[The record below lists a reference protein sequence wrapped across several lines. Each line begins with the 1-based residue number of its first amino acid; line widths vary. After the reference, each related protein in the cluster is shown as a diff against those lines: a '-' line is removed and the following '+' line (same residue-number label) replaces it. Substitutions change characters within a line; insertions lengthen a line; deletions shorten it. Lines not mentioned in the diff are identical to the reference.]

1 MRKQRFSI
9 LSGYFTLTTWYNV
22 YVLPPLVTVIL
33 IVALPFLTALT
44 LPFLETLAT
53 FLLDVAY
60 LTVAPLGVSLLAATV
75 VVPSLA
81 LAVVVVGA
89 VVVSPAAGFVVVSP
103 VAGVVVS
110 SPVPGV
116 VVSSEPGVVVVSSGF
131 LTSALIISISARPT
145 AVVDSETSSTTNLM
159 FLTSLPSPRLI
170 SLTAPSFGSSPTSS
184 VVPSSNSKW
193 DFVMWS
199 SVLGLS

>member
-1 MRKQRFSI
+1 M
-9 LSGYFTLTTWYNV
+9 Y
-22 YVLPPLVTVIL
+22 
-33 IVALPFLTALT
+33 VALALNFL
-44 LPFLETLAT
+44 LETTVGT
-53 FLLDVAY
+53 FNP
-60 LTVAPLGVSLLAATV
+60 VAPLGVSLLAATV

-110 SPVPGV
+110 SPVDGVVVSSPVPGV

-131 LTSALIISISARPT
+131 LTSALITSISARPT

-170 SLTAPSFGSSPTSS
+170 SLTAPSFGSSPNDGRSEERRVGKECRS
-184 VVPSSNSKW
+184 R
-193 DFVMWS
+193 WS
-199 SVLGLS
+199 PYH

>member
-1 MRKQRFSI
+1 M
-9 LSGYFTLTTWYNV
+9 Y
-22 YVLPPLVTVIL
+22 
-33 IVALPFLTALT
+33 VALALNFL
-44 LPFLETLAT
+44 LETTVGT
-53 FLLDVAY
+53 FNP
-60 LTVAPLGVSLLAATV
+60 VAPLGVSLLAATV

-89 VVVSPAAGFVVVSP
+89 VVVSPAAG
-103 VAGVVVS
+103 VVVS

-131 LTSALIISISARPT
+131 LTSALITSISARPT

-184 VVPSSNSKW
+184 VVPSSNSK
-193 DFVMWS
+193 
-199 SVLGLS
+199 

>member
-1 MRKQRFSI
+1 M
-9 LSGYFTLTTWYNV
+9 Y
-22 YVLPPLVTVIL
+22 
-33 IVALPFLTALT
+33 VALALNFL
-44 LPFLETLAT
+44 LETTVGT
-53 FLLDVAY
+53 FNP
-60 LTVAPLGVSLLAATV
+60 VAPLGVSLLAATV

-81 LAVVVVGA
+81 LAVVVVG
-89 VVVSPAAGFVVVSP
+89 VVVVSP
-103 VAGVVVS
+103 VAGVVVSSPVDGVVVS

-131 LTSALIISISARPT
+131 LTSALITSISARPT

-184 VVPSSNSKW
+184 VVPSSNSK
-193 DFVMWS
+193 
-199 SVLGLS
+199 

>member
-1 MRKQRFSI
+1 M
-9 LSGYFTLTTWYNV
+9 
-22 YVLPPLVTVIL
+22 
-33 IVALPFLTALT
+33 
-44 LPFLETLAT
+44 LETTVGT
-53 FLLDVAY
+53 FNP
-60 LTVAPLGVSLLAATV
+60 VAPLGVSLLAATV

-81 LAVVVVGA
+81 L
-89 VVVSPAAGFVVVSP
+89 
-103 VAGVVVS
+103 
-110 SPVPGV
+110 
-116 VVSSEPGVVVVSSGF
+116 
-131 LTSALIISISARPT
+131 

>member
-1 MRKQRFSI
+1 MRNQCFSI

>member
-1 MRKQRFSI
+1 
-9 LSGYFTLTTWYNV
+9 LY
-22 YVLPPLVTVIL
+22 
-33 IVALPFLTALT
+33 VALALNFL
-44 LPFLETLAT
+44 LETTVGT
-53 FLLDVAY
+53 FNP
-60 LTVAPLGVSLLAATV
+60 VAPLGVSLLAATV

-81 LAVVVVGA
+81 LAGAVVGA

-103 VAGVVVS
+103 VAGVVVSSPVDGVVVS

-131 LTSALIISISARPT
+131 LTSALITSISARPT

-184 VVPSSNSKW
+184 VVPSSNSK
-193 DFVMWS
+193 
-199 SVLGLS
+199 

>member
-1 MRKQRFSI
+1 M
-9 LSGYFTLTTWYNV
+9 Y
-22 YVLPPLVTVIL
+22 
-33 IVALPFLTALT
+33 VALALNFL
-44 LPFLETLAT
+44 LETTVGT
-53 FLLDVAY
+53 FNP
-60 LTVAPLGVSLLAATV
+60 VAPLGVSLLAATV

-110 SPVPGV
+110 SPVDGVVVSSPVPGVVVSSPVPGV

-131 LTSALIISISARPT
+131 LTSALITSISARPT

-170 SLTAPSFGSSPTSS
+170 FLTAPSFGSSPTSS
-184 VVPSSNSKW
+184 VVPSSNSK
-193 DFVMWS
+193 
-199 SVLGLS
+199 